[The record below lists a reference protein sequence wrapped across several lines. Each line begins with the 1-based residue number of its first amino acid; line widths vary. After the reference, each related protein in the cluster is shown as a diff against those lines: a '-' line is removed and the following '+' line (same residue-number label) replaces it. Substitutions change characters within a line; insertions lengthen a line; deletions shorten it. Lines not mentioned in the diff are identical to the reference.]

1 MKMSSLWQNFHHRSV
16 RSSVTPFWQCS
27 CHCIILKFS
36 GVITIERYDVH
47 AKGHGQRSKVK
58 VTEVM
63 TPFSCFR
70 TVTPVWIH
78 IWRWIDTQIL
88 MLLWRGALLPRS
100 SIKFQ
105 CRTTKKLLI
114 LTQIGRFRTVIPVW
128 IHQWLWNDAQS
139 LKHHRRG
146 ALLFFKVIHQFS
158 RSRGTKKIINF
169 DPNCTFLDCNSS
181 LNIPMALKCC
191 TKLNVV

>member
-1 MKMSSLWQNFHHRSV
+1 MAGLWLVGEVVNHVGLYGSKVAEGCSAFQRRSC
-16 RSSVTPFWQCS
+16 WQCS

-78 IWRWIDTQIL
+78 IWRWNDTQIL

-105 CRTTKKLLI
+105 CCTTKILLI
-114 LTQIGRFRTVIPVW
+114 LIQIGHFRTVIPVW

-158 RSRGTKKIINF
+158 RSRGTKKNHQF
-169 DPNCTFLDCNSS
+169 WPELRVSG
-181 LNIPMALKCC
+181 L
-191 TKLNVV
+191 